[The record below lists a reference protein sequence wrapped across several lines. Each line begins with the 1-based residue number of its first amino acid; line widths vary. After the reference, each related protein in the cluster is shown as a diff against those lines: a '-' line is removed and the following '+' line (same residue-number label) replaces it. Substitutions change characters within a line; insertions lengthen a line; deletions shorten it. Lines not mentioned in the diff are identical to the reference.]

1 MNNEIEKLL
10 KYCVDRIK
18 AIREEDRKELDEILK
33 ISDTESEGVGATSKE
48 TSTEG
53 DLLQKQTILSRSP
66 VPTRNV
72 SHYTKS
78 NKTNRVQP
86 VSAVLEQ
93 ARRIHEKD
101 LLKHHQRVKSLSSQS
116 ASAST
121 IPKAQHKF
129 EELLTYRQKLLSRIQ
144 DRVTEYVSTL
154 SGMARD
160 WHADMQYRLEV
171 DKFRSS
177 LLECHDEVPLI
188 PVLQLLRST
197 SFPLG
202 DISRDFIKR
211 QRKLLLL
218 EDGTQRVIEECR
230 LFEYHVCTVI
240 NDIINDKDK
249 ETSIRLSIEDWLFEE
264 EWLGSVLLCRL
275 YHGVYDGR
283 QANLDTL
290 LTDLAWDY
298 EQLGIKLK
306 LNPRY
311 KVSSSAITELKQ
323 LSTFP
328 TPFEKLLCLVHVCN
342 ILCEPSSS
350 DTDSDTL
357 PTSTSIPSEGVG
369 GEDLLRLFAM
379 TIIRASPLPTL
390 LADLFFIGELCPE
403 ALLRGEAGYVL
414 ATVSGAV
421 EYLMHLNE
429 HDA

>member
-1 MNNEIEKLL
+1 M
-10 KYCVDRIK
+10 DRIK
-18 AIREEDRKELDEILK
+18 AIREEDKKELEEILRT
-33 ISDTESEGVGATSKE
+33 SDTESEGLGGTSKGSNI
-48 TSTEG
+48 TRG
-53 DLLQKQTILSRSP
+53 DDILRKQAILSRSP
-66 VPTRNV
+66 VPTRKAV
-72 SHYTKS
+72 HYTKGS
-78 NKTNRVQP
+78 IPGRVQS
-86 VSAVLEQ
+86 VSAALEQ

-101 LLKHHQRVKSLSSQS
+101 LLKHHQQVKSQTSQGASPS
-116 ASAST
+116 AT
-121 IPKAQHKF
+121 PKAQHKF
-129 EELLTYRQKLLSRIQ
+129 EELLTYRQRLLSRIQ
-144 DRVTEYVSTL
+144 DRVTEYVGTL

-160 WHADMQYRLEV
+160 WHADMKYRKEV

-177 LLECHDEVPLI
+177 LLECQDEVPLM
-188 PVLQLLRST
+188 PVLHLLRST

-211 QRKLLLL
+211 QRKLVLL
-218 EDGTQRVIEECR
+218 EDGAHRVIEECR

-240 NDIINDKDK
+240 SDIINDKDK
-249 ETSIRLSIEDWLFEE
+249 ETSIRLSVEDWLFGE
-264 EWLGSVLLCRL
+264 EWLGSALLCRL
-275 YHGVYDGR
+275 YHGVYSGK
-283 QANLDTL
+283 QAILDTL
-290 LTDLAWDY
+290 LTDLAWDH
-298 EQLGIKLK
+298 EQLGAKLK

-311 KVSSSAITELKQ
+311 KVSPSAITELKQ
-323 LSTFP
+323 VSTFS

-342 ILCEPSSS
+342 TLCEPSSS

-357 PTSTSIPSEGVG
+357 PTSPPTPSEGVG

-379 TIIRASPLPTL
+379 TIIRAAPLPTL